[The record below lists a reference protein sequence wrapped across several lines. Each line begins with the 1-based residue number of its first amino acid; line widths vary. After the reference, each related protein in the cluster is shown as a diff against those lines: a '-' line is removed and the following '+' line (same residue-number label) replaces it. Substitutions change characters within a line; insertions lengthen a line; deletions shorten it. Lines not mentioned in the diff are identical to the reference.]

1 MGSGAQ
7 RLGGSMKLTPIQKR
21 AERKSRNKMSMDMNL
36 VSLIDIF
43 TILLFFLLSSA
54 TGVEILT
61 STKAVKLPESLSEK
75 VPKETVIIVV
85 AGQDILVDGRKITT
99 VNEAMASQ
107 GDEIAP
113 LRAELALHAGKQVVR
128 EENKALGKAVT
139 IMGDRDIPYA
149 LLRKVMATAAR
160 ADYSDVS
167 FAVTKKD
174 VKA

>member
-1 MGSGAQ
+1 MSAMSG
-7 RLGGSMKLTPIQKR
+7 IEKR
-21 AERKSRNKMSMDMNL
+21 AARKARNKTGLDMNL

-61 STKAVKLPESLSEK
+61 SSKAVKLPASSAEK
-75 VPKETVIIVV
+75 LPKETVIIVV
-85 AGQDILVDGRKITT
+85 AGQDILVDGRKVTT
-99 VNEAMASQ
+99 VNEALATK

-113 LRAELALHAGKQVVR
+113 LKAELALLASKQVVR
-128 EENKALGKAVT
+128 EENKAQGKTVT

-160 ADYSDVS
+160 ADFNDVS

>member
-1 MGSGAQ
+1 MS
-7 RLGGSMKLTPIQKR
+7 KLTGIQKR

-61 STKAVKLPESLSEK
+61 STKAVKLPMSSSEK
-75 VPKETVIIVV
+75 LPKETVVIVV
-85 AGQDILVDGRKITT
+85 AGQDILVDGRKVTT
-99 VNEAMASQ
+99 VDEAMAVK

-113 LRAELALHAGKQVVR
+113 LKAELALHAAKQVVR
-128 EENKALGKAVT
+128 EENKAQGRAVT

-160 ADYSDVS
+160 ADFSDVS
-167 FAVTKKD
+167 FAVTKREG
-174 VKA
+174 KA

>member
-1 MGSGAQ
+1 
-7 RLGGSMKLTPIQKR
+7 MKLTGLERR
-21 AERKSRNKMSMDMNL
+21 AARKARNKTSLDMNL

-61 STKAVKLPESLSEK
+61 STKAVKLPLSSADK
-75 VPKETVIIVV
+75 LPRETVIIVV
-85 AGQDILVDGRKITT
+85 AGQDILVDGRKVTT
-99 VNEAMASQ
+99 VNEALATK

-113 LRAELALHAGKQVVR
+113 LRAELALHAQKQIVR
-128 EENKALGKAVT
+128 EENKTQGRTVT

-160 ADYSDVS
+160 ADFNDVS

-174 VKA
+174 AKA

>member
-1 MGSGAQ
+1 
-7 RLGGSMKLTPIQKR
+7 MKLTPIQKR
-21 AERKSRNKMSMDMNL
+21 AERQSRNKMSMDMNL

-61 STKAVKLPESLSEK
+61 STKAVKLPASSSEK
-75 VPKETVIIVV
+75 LPKETVVIVV
-85 AGQDILVDGRKITT
+85 AGQDILVDGRKVTT
-99 VNEAMASQ
+99 VDEAMAVK

-113 LRAELALHAGKQVVR
+113 LKAELALHAAKQVVR
-128 EENKALGKAVT
+128 AENKAQGRAVT

-160 ADYSDVS
+160 ADFSDVS
-167 FAVTKKD
+167 FAVTKKEG
-174 VKA
+174 KA

>member
-1 MGSGAQ
+1 
-7 RLGGSMKLTPIQKR
+7 MKLTPIQKR

-61 STKAVKLPESLSEK
+61 STKAVKLPMSSAEK
-75 VPKETVIIVV
+75 LPKETLVIVV
-85 AGQDILVDGRKITT
+85 AGQDILVDGRRVTT
-99 VNEAMASQ
+99 VNEALATK

-113 LRAELALHAGKQVVR
+113 LKAELALHAGKQVVR
-128 EENKALGKAVT
+128 QENKAKGRAIT

-160 ADYSDVS
+160 ADFSDVS
-167 FAVTKKD
+167 FAVTKKEG
-174 VKA
+174 KA

>member
-1 MGSGAQ
+1 MS
-7 RLGGSMKLTPIQKR
+7 KLTPIQKR
-21 AERKSRNKMSMDMNL
+21 AERKSRNRMSMDMNL

-61 STKAVKLPESLSEK
+61 STKAVKLPTSSADKL
-75 VPKETVIIVV
+75 PKETLVIVV
-85 AGQDILVDGRKITT
+85 AGQDILVDGRKVAT
-99 VNEAMASQ
+99 VDEALATQ

-113 LRAELALHAGKQVVR
+113 LKAELALHAQKVVVR
-128 EENKALGKAVT
+128 EENKAQGRAVT

-160 ADYSDVS
+160 ADFSDVS
-167 FAVTKKD
+167 FAVTKKEG
-174 VKA
+174 KA